1 MTLLPI
7 CFPNVDWLADGSIH
21 MKLGHCPKCM
31 RTSFLAAVMTTALS
45 LASLLLQI
53 PPPLDAVIL
62 VAAVGLVGLWL
73 AHLFAFADRA
83 VRGAMTKAVQPLSAP
98 DDMRHWPRRRF
109 LLLFA
114 KAFAFAGFASM
125 LPLGAAAQT
134 CSCDQADCTCPASH
148 PNCFINPSRGESF
161 CCAYGDTGCSS
172 SLLNWCCPNGTN
184 CYGDNGACY

>member
-1 MTLLPI
+1 
-7 CFPNVDWLADGSIH
+7 

-31 RTSFLAAVMTTALS
+31 RTSFLAAAMATAVG
-45 LASLLLQI
+45 LAGLVLQI
-53 PPPLDAVIL
+53 PPPLDTVIL
-62 VAAVGLVGLWL
+62 VAAAGLVGLWL
-73 AHLFAFADRA
+73 AHLLAFAGRA
-83 VRGAMTKAVQPLSAP
+83 VRGAMTRMIQPPLVP
-98 DDMRHWPRRRF
+98 GDDMRRWPRRRF

-125 LPLGAAAQT
+125 LPRGATAQT
-134 CSCDQADCTCPASH
+134 CSCDQPDCTCPPGA